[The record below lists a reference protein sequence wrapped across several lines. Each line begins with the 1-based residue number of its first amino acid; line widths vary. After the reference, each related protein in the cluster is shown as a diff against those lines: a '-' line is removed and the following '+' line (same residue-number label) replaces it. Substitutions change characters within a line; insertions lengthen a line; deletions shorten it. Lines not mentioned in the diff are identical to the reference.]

1 MMLGAAPGAQSAP
14 PAFYGFKRPP
24 NLPQSSPNLGG
35 AATRRAGICDRRN
48 GVRPS
53 FCVATILRTECP
65 LWVKSRHCGARLACP
80 LSAKFRLKSRPSL
93 RTPGAPKV
101 LRCLCGGLERCVSIL
116 CAHSDS
122 RFDVRQTTAA
132 GGSQDR
138 GSRRFLV
145 REFTNRHP
153 IMVAEGQVPPD
164 EPTSNTLEEFS
175 NRFLTIFWLCQHAFD
190 SG

>member
-1 MMLGAAPGAQSAP
+1 MRGI
-14 PAFYGFKRPP
+14 AF
-24 NLPQSSPNLGG
+24 LPQPAGRKWLGQ
-35 AATRRAGICDRRN
+35 
-48 GVRPS
+48 VRP
-53 FCVATILRTECP
+53 CP
-65 LWVKSRHCGARLACP
+65 LWVKSGHWGTSEQCP
-80 LSAKFRLKSRPSL
+80 LYPQKRTLISTVVMSALCQKRTLRSATSVSAKCQIQKSRPSL
-93 RTPGAPKV
+93 RTPGAPKI
-101 LRCLCGGLERCVSIL
+101 LRCLCGSLERCVSIL

-132 GGSQDR
+132 GGRQDR

-175 NRFLTIFWLCQHAFD
+175 NRFLTIFWLCQHTFD

>member
-1 MMLGAAPGAQSAP
+1 MSSLAQVGIRSRSLPPCISKIRFDMASRSA
-14 PAFYGFKRPP
+14 
-24 NLPQSSPNLGG
+24 S
-35 AATRRAGICDRRN
+35 TM
-48 GVRPS
+48 
-53 FCVATILRTECP
+53 
-65 LWVKSRHCGARLACP
+65 
-80 LSAKFRLKSRPSL
+80 SAIIAFRLKFRPNL

-101 LRCLCGGLERCVSIL
+101 LRCLCGSLERCVSIL

-153 IMVAEGQVPPD
+153 IMVAEGQVPTD
-164 EPTSNTLEEFS
+164 EFASNTFKEFG
-175 NRFLTIFWLCQHAFD
+175 NRFLTIFWSRQHALDRVGSVPTTRDVDWHGLSPGYFNCSISCRIGRSNAGD
-190 SG
+190 HRTEFQPT

>member
-1 MMLGAAPGAQSAP
+1 DAINRSASTMT
-14 PAFYGFKRPP
+14 AIIA
-24 NLPQSSPNLGG
+24 S
-35 AATRRAGICDRRN
+35 
-48 GVRPS
+48 
-53 FCVATILRTECP
+53 
-65 LWVKSRHCGARLACP
+65 
-80 LSAKFRLKSRPSL
+80 RLKSRPSL

-101 LRCLCGGLERCVSIL
+101 LRCLCGSLERCVSIL

-153 IMVAEGQVPPD
+153 IMAAEGQVPPD

-190 SG
+190 SV

>member
-1 MMLGAAPGAQSAP
+1 MMHAGMSALCQ
-14 PAFYGFKRPP
+14 KRT
-24 NLPQSSPNLGG
+24 LRS
-35 AATRRAGICDRRN
+35 ATM
-48 GVRPS
+48 
-53 FCVATILRTECP
+53 
-65 LWVKSRHCGARLACP
+65 CP

-101 LRCLCGGLERCVSIL
+101 LRCLCGSLEHCVSIL
-116 CAHSDS
+116 CGHSDS

-153 IMVAEGQVPPD
+153 IIVAEGQVPPD
-164 EPTSNTLEEFS
+164 EPTSNTLEEFG
-175 NRFLTIFWLCQHAFD
+175 NRF
-190 SG
+190 

>member
-1 MMLGAAPGAQSAP
+1 MPDVCFRPGTDILKPNTNVRLTPKSGHWNSAAQ
-14 PAFYGFKRPP
+14 
-24 NLPQSSPNLGG
+24 
-35 AATRRAGICDRRN
+35 
-48 GVRPS
+48 
-53 FCVATILRTECP
+53 CP
-65 LWVKSRHCGARLACP
+65 LCAKSGHCGARLAYP

-93 RTPGAPKV
+93 RTPGAPKI
-101 LRCLCGGLERCVSIL
+101 LRCLCGSLERCVSIR

-122 RFDVRQTTAA
+122 RFDVRQTAA
-132 GGSQDR
+132 ASGSQDR